1 MFILGAEAVC
11 RIATT
16 RSRFPASNSGAHA
29 KASIT
34 LRWHFQ
40 VLFGHEGHDTYCVA
54 GMGL

>member
-1 MFILGAEAVC
+1 MFIVGAEAVC